1 MDDLRAHWDTRYA
14 DAEYLFGTEANDF
27 LRAQLARIP
36 AGPVL
41 CLGDGEGRNG
51 VHLAEAGH
59 AVTSVDVSDVGLAKA
74 RALAQQRGVALTTV
88 TEDLQAFVHREVA
101 AGPWSAVVSI
111 FCHLPSTVR
120 ATVYP
125 PLVAALAP
133 GGVFVVE
140 SYTPDQIGRGTGGPP
155 DPDLLLTGE
164 KLRAE
169 LPELTIEVLVEQV
182 RDVQEGRLHS
192 GMAAVVQ
199 YVGRREVSESTSPS
213 PSPSPS

>member
-1 MDDLRAHWDTRYA
+1 MDEMRAHWDARYA
-14 DAEYLFGTEANDF
+14 DAEYVFGTEANDF
-27 LRAQLARIP
+27 LRAQRHRIP

-41 CLGDGEGRNG
+41 CIGDGEGRNG

-74 RALAQQRGVALTTV
+74 RALAQQRAVVITTV
-88 TEDLQAFVHREVA
+88 AADLQDFVHERAA

-111 FCHLPSTVR
+111 FCHLPSEVR
-120 ATVYP
+120 AAIFP

-133 GGVFVVE
+133 GGVFVLE

-155 DPDLLLTGE
+155 DPDMLLTGD

-169 LPELTIEVLVEQV
+169 LPGLTIEVLTEQV
-182 RDVQEGRLHS
+182 RDVQEGRQHS
-192 GMAAVVQ
+192 GISAVVQ
-199 YVGRREVSESTSPS
+199 YVGRKPVSAPAPERR
-213 PSPSPS
+213 